1 MYCGAGD
8 LLTLKLGLFFAV
20 APSHHHFLY
29 VESGPARREAILTA
43 SAPTAELEL
52 RSTSGSKTHFLQF
65 IGMGIEHIA
74 TGIDHLAFL
83 LALLISARTA
93 RQVLAIVTGFTL
105 GHSLTLSLAVLG
117 VVQANRGAVEC
128 LIGLTIA
135 LAAAQNLIRGEREGR
150 LSGLAAIAI
159 TASLLLIPSDLRPDM
174 PMALIMAIAVATG
187 SAVWLAGMSPTR
199 EPTFSIPARFSM
211 AAGFGLI
218 HGLGFASA
226 LQDLHLPRP
235 ALVAS
240 LFGFNVGVEI
250 GQLAVVVAAV
260 LLIKIAGT
268 MMPAMQR
275 RPDRSAALANESVTL
290 ANAALLAAGLAW
302 FLTRAY

>member
-1 MYCGAGD
+1 
-8 LLTLKLGLFFAV
+8 
-20 APSHHHFLY
+20 
-29 VESGPARREAILTA
+29 
-43 SAPTAELEL
+43 
-52 RSTSGSKTHFLQF
+52 
-65 IGMGIEHIA
+65 
-74 TGIDHLAFL
+74 
-83 LALLISARTA
+83 
-93 RQVLAIVTGFTL
+93 VLAIVTGFTL

-150 LSGLAAIAI
+150 LAGLAAIAI

-187 SAVWLAGMSPTR
+187 SAVWLAGMSPPR

-275 RPDRSAALANESVTL
+275 RPEKSNGSVTL